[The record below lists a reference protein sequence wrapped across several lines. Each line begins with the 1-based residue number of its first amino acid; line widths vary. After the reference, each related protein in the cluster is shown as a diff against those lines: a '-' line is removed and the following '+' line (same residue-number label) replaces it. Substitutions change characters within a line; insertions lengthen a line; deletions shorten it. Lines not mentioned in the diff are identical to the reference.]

1 MINGCHTRLREE
13 RIKVMAKKNE
23 AKVKFSA
30 ETKEFNDAIK
40 QSNKEISVLKSE
52 LKLNAAEMKNAGTST
67 EALGK
72 KHQLLK
78 KEQEAQRDKTK
89 ALNAQLQSAKHIFG
103 EDSQE
108 VANLTKKLNASKVAE
123 QNIEKEIKATNAQ
136 LKNQKVD
143 TKELAEAQDKLK
155 KGMDKVSNGA
165 GVVAGSTIAIGAG
178 AVKLFNEVDKGS
190 DAAVIATGA
199 TGEAAEELKKNY
211 KNVAGS
217 VKGDFADIG
226 SALGEVETRFEFTG
240 KKAEDCTTRFI
251 KFAEI
256 NGVDATQAVRLVS
269 RAMGDAGIEADKY
282 DIILDQLTVAAQAS
296 GIGVSNLAESL
307 AKYGAPMRNLGF
319 DTKESIALFAQW
331 EKAGVNTEIA
341 FSGMKKAISNWG
353 KEGKDARVEFKKTLE
368 EIQNTPDIASATTKA
383 IEVFGAKAGP
393 DLADAIKGGRFEYS
407 KFLKVLDKSEGSLEN
422 TYEAIHDG
430 SDKAEVAMQNLKIA
444 GAEVGE
450 ALLKQ
455 VDPVIEDIVK
465 KSKEFAEYAEKH
477 GDEIVTTI
485 KTIGVV
491 AGTTFAINKTVKF
504 GRSLADISKFGAGV
518 VKSVKAMALARAA
531 ETTATEAQ
539 TVAQNGLNASMLA
552 SPIGLTIA
560 SVTALAAGIVYLNEK
575 YKETSEETKQFIEE
589 QKLKS
594 DEAKSALEEL
604 TSSVKEHDEEVNK
617 TYDTYESQLEQLDNI
632 VDKDG
637 KIKKGK
643 EELAALITGELSEAS
658 GIEIEII
665 DGQIQQYQN
674 LEEQIKKTI
683 KQKRIEA
690 LLEAGKDDWI
700 QAQQTREE
708 YETKVYDQK
717 NVVNTAEK
725 ELKEAQETRDAYL
738 NQNWLKRLQQELFY
752 KTGTSTKKNLDEA
765 REKYNSAME
774 TYNNTLATYESAGD
788 TIGRYESL
796 LAASTSKSTKEIN
809 TALAGYTNNMKNATS
824 ATTSEL
830 ILQVNTTEEKLKE
843 VKKKYDKGEVS
854 KSVLNEYRRMKRYAK
869 QQLDLKLE
877 DTKNEQSKEV
887 EQYQKDDVPNAAADN
902 AKKTVDVVQG
912 TLKLANFSTEGKKS
926 ANTFTQE
933 YTDNKGKKAGR
944 NILNGISKKF
954 GSANF
959 SVDGN
964 NAVNTFL
971 NKFTGIKGI
980 NAGKTVAK
988 GVNSGLRDYLK
999 KNPFNLDV
1007 SLNAKIKIKN
1017 KNLKDLQE
1025 IMLGGGVAHN
1035 AKGNIIKN
1043 PILTTFAEDGPE
1055 AAIPIN
1061 DKPRSKALWLQTGQM
1076 MGMINTRVG
1085 ERAISNEIDLR
1096 ETNTLL
1102 RRIASKDPN
1111 MYMDSMQVSKAT
1123 SKARDIVDGMESIL
1137 IGRGVARE

>member
-1 MINGCHTRLREE
+1 MINGCHIRLREE

-78 KEQEAQRDKTK
+78 KEQEAQRNKTK

-226 SALGEVETRFEFTG
+226 SALGVVETRFEFTG

-256 NGVDATQAVRLVS
+256 NGVDATQAVRLVG

-296 GIGVSNLAESL
+296 EIGVSNLAESL

-455 VDPVIEDIVK
+455 VEPVIEDVVK

-504 GRSLADISKFGAGV
+504 GRSLADISKFGVGV

-531 ETTATEAQ
+531 DTTATEAQ

-552 SPIGLTIA
+552 SPVGLTIA
-560 SVTALAAGIVYLNEK
+560 SVTALAAGIYILANNTEQL
-575 YKETSEETKQFIEE
+575 SEESKKAI
-589 QKLKS
+589 S
-594 DEAKSALEEL
+594 DMEEL
-604 TSSVKEHDEEVNK
+604 NSSISKSNESIQDE
-617 TYDTYESQLEQLDNI
+617 YGIYEKQAEQLDNI
-632 VDKDG
+632 VDKNG
-637 KIKKGK
+637 KVKKGK
-643 EELAALITGELSEAS
+643 EDLAQAIVDNFEKM
-658 GIEIEII
+658 GIEIDYV
-665 DGQIQQYQN
+665 DGQIQGYKDLKREIN
-674 LEEQIKKTI
+674 KTIEAKKAEAYLEANKDDYVKAMKQEKEYAKKIADKQKEIDGLYKKSEKVSKKTKDFNSLPEKYPI
-683 KQKRIEA
+683 IGDIAQLGAIITGQDPNQKSMGINAEIE
-690 LLEAGKDDWI
+690 K
-700 QAQQTREE
+700 
-708 YETKVYDQK
+708 
-717 NVVNTAEK
+717 AEK
-725 ELKEAQETRDAYL
+725 ELKNYE
-738 NQNWLKRLQQELFY
+738 N
-752 KTGTSTKKNLDEA
+752 
-765 REKYNSAME
+765 
-774 TYNNTLATYESAGD
+774 TY
-788 TIGRYESL
+788 
-796 LAASTSKSTKEIN
+796 
-809 TALAGYTNNMKNATS
+809 KNATVKI
-824 ATTSEL
+824 TNYDK
-830 ILQVNTTEEKLKE
+830 LQVASASGKTKKIKKATIAWEHDLKRASNSTKQE
-843 VKKKYDKGEVS
+843 LEQQLEDTKSNVRNMEGAYKKGSVS
-854 KSVLNEYRRMKRYAK
+854 KAAVDDAKKARKRAKNELEK
-869 QQLDLKLE
+869 KLE

-887 EQYQKDDVPNAAADN
+887 AEYQKDDVPKAAKKN
-902 AKKTVDVVQG
+902 AKNTVSGVKN
-912 TLKLANFSTEGKKS
+912 TLKNADFANEGKTSVKS
-926 ANTFTQE
+926 YINE
-933 YTDNKGKKAGR
+933 YTKDKGKEAAKKPISGIKTEFKLTNFGALGEIGI
-944 NILNGISKKF
+944 NSILG
-954 GSANF
+954 
-959 SVDGN
+959 
-964 NAVNTFL
+964 
-971 NKFTGIKGI
+971 KFTG
-980 NAGKTVAK
+980 AK
-988 GVNSGLRDYLK
+988 GSRAGTTLAKKIRSGLSDCLK
-999 KNPFNLDV
+999 KNPFTFDV
-1007 SLNAKIKIKN
+1007 NARIKTTNKTLAGLQKIT
-1017 KNLKDLQE
+1017 
-1025 IMLGGGVAHN
+1025 LGNVSHN

-1076 MGMINTRVG
+1076 MGMINTKVG
-1085 ERAISNEIDLR
+1085 ERAISHEIDLR
-1096 ETNTLL
+1096 ETNALL
-1102 RRIASKDPN
+1102 RRIASKDSN

>member
-539 TVAQNGLNASMLA
+539 TVAQNGLNASLLA
-552 SPIGLTIA
+552 SPVGLTIA
-560 SVTALAAGIVYLNEK
+560 SVTALAAGIYILANNTEQL
-575 YKETSEETKQFIEE
+575 SEESKKAI
-589 QKLKS
+589 S
-594 DEAKSALEEL
+594 DMEGLN
-604 TSSVKEHDEEVNK
+604 SSISESNESIKDE
-617 TYDTYESQLEQLDNI
+617 YGIYERQAEQLDKI
-632 VDKDG
+632 VDKNG
-637 KIKKGK
+637 KVKKGK
-643 EELAALITGELSEAS
+643 EDLAQAIVNNFEKM
-658 GIEIEII
+658 GIEIDYV
-665 DGQIQQYQN
+665 DGQIQGYKDLKREIN
-674 LEEQIKKTI
+674 KTI
-683 KQKRIEA
+683 EA
-690 LLEAGKDDWI
+690 KKAEAYLEANKDNYVKAMKQEAEYAKKIADKKAEI
-700 QAQQTREE
+700 DELSKKAKEE
-708 YETKVYDQK
+708 DKKAADFNQLPEKYPIIGDILQLGAIVTNQDPNQKSRGSHTKI
-717 NVVNTAEK
+717 EK
-725 ELKEAQETRDAYL
+725 AKEELKDYE
-738 NQNWLKRLQQELFY
+738 N
-752 KTGTSTKKNLDEA
+752 
-765 REKYNSAME
+765 
-774 TYNNTLATYESAGD
+774 TY
-788 TIGRYESL
+788 
-796 LAASTSKSTKEIN
+796 
-809 TALAGYTNNMKNATS
+809 KNATVKITNYDKLQAAS
-824 ATTSEL
+824 ASGKTEKIKNATNAWENDLKRASNSTKQEL
-830 ILQVNTTEEKLKE
+830 EKQLKDTESN
-843 VKKKYDKGEVS
+843 VKKMEDAYKEGSVS
-854 KSVLNEYRRMKRYAK
+854 KAAVDEAKRTRDRAK
-869 QQLDLKLE
+869 RELE
-877 DTKNEQSKEV
+877 KANYKE
-887 EQYQKDDVPNAAADN
+887 
-902 AKKTVDVVQG
+902 
-912 TLKLANFSTEGKKS
+912 EGKKS
-926 ANTFTQE
+926 
-933 YTDNKGKKAGR
+933 GKTYAE
-944 NILNGISKKF
+944 GISK
-954 GSANF
+954 
-959 SVDGN
+959 
-964 NAVNTFL
+964 T
-971 NKFTGIKGI
+971 
-980 NAGKTVAK
+980 
-988 GVNSGLRDYLK
+988 
-999 KNPFNLDV
+999 DV
-1007 SLNAKIKIKN
+1007 SNPIKELTDKIKKRLKN
-1017 KNLKDLQE
+1017 IGSINLGFGLKINFNKL
-1025 IMLGGGVAHN
+1025 LGGGVAHN

-1085 ERAISNEIDLR
+1085 ERAISHEIDLR

-1137 IGRGVARE
+1137 IGRGVARG

>member
-539 TVAQNGLNASMLA
+539 TVAQNGLNASLLA
-552 SPIGLTIA
+552 SPVGLTIA
-560 SVTALAAGIVYLNEK
+560 SVTALAAGIYILANNTEQL
-575 YKETSEETKQFIEE
+575 SEESKKAI
-589 QKLKS
+589 S
-594 DEAKSALEEL
+594 DMEGLN
-604 TSSVKEHDEEVNK
+604 SSISESNESIKDE
-617 TYDTYESQLEQLDNI
+617 YGIYERQAEQLDKI
-632 VDKDG
+632 VDKNG
-637 KIKKGK
+637 KVKKGK
-643 EELAALITGELSEAS
+643 EDLAQAIVNNFEKM
-658 GIEIEII
+658 GIEIDYV
-665 DGQIQQYQN
+665 DGQIQGYKDLKREIN
-674 LEEQIKKTI
+674 KTI
-683 KQKRIEA
+683 EA
-690 LLEAGKDDWI
+690 KKAEAYLEANKDNYVKAMKQEAEYAKKIADKKAEI
-700 QAQQTREE
+700 DELSKKAKEE
-708 YETKVYDQK
+708 DKKAADFNQLPEKYPIIGDILQLGAIVTNQDPNQKSRGSHTKI
-717 NVVNTAEK
+717 EK
-725 ELKEAQETRDAYL
+725 AKEELKD
-738 NQNWLKRLQQELFY
+738 Y
-752 KTGTSTKKNLDEA
+752 KN
-765 REKYNSAME
+765 
-774 TYNNTLATYESAGD
+774 TY
-788 TIGRYESL
+788 
-796 LAASTSKSTKEIN
+796 
-809 TALAGYTNNMKNATS
+809 KNATVKITNYDKLQAAS
-824 ATTSEL
+824 ASGKTEKIKNATNAWENDLKRASNSTKQEL
-830 ILQVNTTEEKLKE
+830 EKQLKDTESN
-843 VKKKYDKGEVS
+843 VKKMEDAYKEGSVS
-854 KSVLNEYRRMKRYAK
+854 KAAVDEAKRTRDRAK
-869 QQLDLKLE
+869 RELE
-877 DTKNEQSKEV
+877 KANYKE
-887 EQYQKDDVPNAAADN
+887 
-902 AKKTVDVVQG
+902 
-912 TLKLANFSTEGKKS
+912 EGKKS
-926 ANTFTQE
+926 
-933 YTDNKGKKAGR
+933 GKTYAE
-944 NILNGISKKF
+944 GISK
-954 GSANF
+954 
-959 SVDGN
+959 
-964 NAVNTFL
+964 T
-971 NKFTGIKGI
+971 
-980 NAGKTVAK
+980 
-988 GVNSGLRDYLK
+988 
-999 KNPFNLDV
+999 DV
-1007 SLNAKIKIKN
+1007 SNPIKELTDKIKKRLKN
-1017 KNLKDLQE
+1017 IGSINLGFGLKINFNKL
-1025 IMLGGGVAHN
+1025 LGGGVAHN

-1085 ERAISNEIDLR
+1085 ERAISHEIDLR

-1137 IGRGVARE
+1137 IGRGVARG